1 MASAACHAAASAAC
15 RAAASAA
22 CLAAEAVQG
31 WIPAAAAAGAALPPA
46 AAAGAALLWAQGLA
60 PGRPEDLS
68 GSEEVEP
75 GCPYPPSAQVA
86 PFPHR
91 RPACPRDAAGRLE
104 AGGAAASLAVAPQ
117 VAPTQGNRAVP
128 MASARSAAQAPQPR
142 PSGAALALL
151 ELLVPQP
158 LRAEPRQHDLSL
170 GTAVKICTNTD
181 LPRTQPGDTAAR
193 QRERETCRVGTDH
206 ASYCQQCPRNPEVV
220 GHPGTHDGR
229 A

>member
-1 MASAACHAAASAAC
+1 MRRHLLHALQRKQS
-15 RAAASAA
+15 RDGSRRR
-22 CLAAEAVQG
+22 LRQVRH
-31 WIPAAAAAGAALPPA
+31 PPPA

-193 QRERETCRVGTDH
+193 QRERERH
-206 ASYCQQCPRNPEVV
+206 AALAQTTRATASSAPEIQK
-220 GHPGTHDGR
+220 
-229 A
+229 